1 MSTKLV
7 IAAITKINTLCGI
20 GLLTHYIMTFG
31 NSSSNMVLSI
41 SLKELAI
48 YSMFTAENKNEALLK
63 LIIASML
70 GLSMKLE
77 IQLRTSK
84 GRLAVFFSF

>member
-1 MSTKLV
+1 
-7 IAAITKINTLCGI
+7 
-20 GLLTHYIMTFG
+20 
-31 NSSSNMVLSI
+31 
-41 SLKELAI
+41 
-48 YSMFTAENKNEALLK
+48 MFTAENKNEALLK